1 MATVALNEENFAST
15 IDSNDVVLID
25 FWAGWCNPCMRFA
38 PIYDSASE
46 RHDDVTF
53 AKVDTEAEQG
63 LASALG
69 ISSIPTLMAFRDEVL
84 VYREAG
90 ALPAKAL
97 DSLIEQIRDLD
108 MVEIKQKIAEEQAGT
123 SADAEA

>member
-53 AKVDTEAEQG
+53 AKVDTEAEQN
-63 LASALG
+63 LAGALE
-69 ISSIPTLMAFRDEVL
+69 ITSIPTLMAFRAGYL
-84 VYREAG
+84 VFRQSG
-90 ALPAKAL
+90 LLPGSAL
-97 DSLIEQIRDLD
+97 DDLIAQVKVIDPAELA
-108 MVEIKQKIAEEQAGT
+108 KQAEEQHAEEH
-123 SADAEA
+123 ADI